1 VLRTG
6 RRRLLAGVA
15 LAVAVGVATVGVVV
29 GASDTTFERTT
40 TTESRYAKRLEHE
53 HADHHPHYRPG
64 EKPCPAGSVESRTR
78 PAQMLGPGSATTI
91 PTSELYPVRSGWA
104 AGACF
109 GITWVWAGASGEQ
122 PSTASTGRLVIARSG
137 RWPHARIHVDVDVPQ
152 SGALKIT
159 DAPLGP
165 EVATSAQ
172 SAELEFTSKR
182 GITGTLDLSTDTIT
196 LATGEVI
203 KPAN

>member
-1 VLRTG
+1 MPRTG
-6 RRRLLAGVA
+6 RAKLLAGVA
-15 LAVAVGVATVGVVV
+15 LAVALAVATVGVVV
-29 GASDTTFERTT
+29 GASDNTFDGTTV
-40 TTESRYAKRLEHE
+40 SKRRGSYEHG
-53 HADHHPHYRPG
+53 DLHPHRPPG
-64 EKPCPAGSVESRTR
+64 LKPCPKGSVESHTR
-78 PAQMLGPGSATTI
+78 PARMLGPDSATTL
-91 PTSELYPVRSGWA
+91 PSAELYPVRNGWA
-104 AGACF
+104 AAACF
-109 GITWVWAGASGEQ
+109 GVTWVWAGANGEH
-122 PSTASTGRLVIARSG
+122 PSTGRLVIARYG

-182 GITGTLDLSTDTIT
+182 GTTGTLDLSTDTVT

-203 KPAN
+203 KPAS